1 MGLSEQQVEHH
12 IVSRMTLAVEEE
24 CSQLVYKMDSIQH
37 FWERMYGLVSGS
49 SKKVTDLL
57 Y

>member
-12 IVSRMTLAVEEE
+12 IVPRMTLAVEEE

-37 FWERMYGLVSGS
+37 F
-49 SKKVTDLL
+49 
-57 Y
+57 